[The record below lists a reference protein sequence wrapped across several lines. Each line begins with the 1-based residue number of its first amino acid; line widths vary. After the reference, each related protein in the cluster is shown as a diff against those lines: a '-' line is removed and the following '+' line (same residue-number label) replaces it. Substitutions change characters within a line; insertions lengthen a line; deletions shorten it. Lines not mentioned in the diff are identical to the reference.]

1 MDKNIMKIVKP
12 LLCFLTL
19 LFAGESLSA
28 QHSLY
33 SDVKARQVGDVI
45 TIVLVE
51 NISGSTTSDARS
63 ASNTDGSVGGSVTG
77 SFLPVEPT
85 FGAGAQVSFDS
96 DQRNLASQRQ
106 LLEGYLSVQVM
117 EVDARGNLIV
127 EGSRKTE
134 INGELHEM
142 SLKGLIRTN
151 DVDSMNRILSYKL
164 ANAEITYKKRDG
176 PSQLL
181 SKSKSSM
188 SRNIFKAVAVGLVAV
203 IVADQVTN

>member
-1 MDKNIMKIVKP
+1 MRKSILFAPV
-12 LLCFLTL
+12 LTL
-19 LFAGESLSA
+19 LFLAEPLMA
-28 QHSLY
+28 QHSLF
-33 SDVKARQVGDVI
+33 SDVKARGIGDVI
-45 TIVLVE
+45 TIILVE

-63 ASNTDGSVGGSVTG
+63 ASSTDGSAGGSITG
-77 SFLPVEPT
+77 SFLPIEPT

-106 LLEGYLSVQVM
+106 LLEGYLSVQVI
-117 EVDARGNLIV
+117 EVDDRGNLIV

-181 SKSKSSM
+181 SRSGSSM
-188 SRNIFKAVAVGLVAV
+188 SRNIFKAVAVGLVGV
-203 IVADQVTN
+203 IIADQVMN